1 LIQALRPHPQ
11 WNGVPPF
18 LGPPLG
24 NTWYDSLQAKVVQRL
39 SHGLTVQGT
48 YTWQKEVALGLNSDT
63 SYVTPSPFLINDVFN
78 RNQTKQLVLKPA
90 AWTDAPPRQVGTS
103 APYYTDSRW
112 QRRPAEAFSLGRDF
126 VVEQERNI
134 KLQVRAYCQN
144 IFNRLFLASPIP
156 ISSGTFSV

>member
-1 LIQALRPHPQ
+1 MIMCVFFFFKQKTAYEIRKGDWSSDVCSSDLPGFPANQPLIQALRPQPQ

-78 RNQTKQLVLKPA
+78 RAQNKQL
-90 AWTDAPPRQVGTS
+90 
-103 APYYTDSRW
+103 
-112 QRRPAEAFSLGRDF
+112 
-126 VVEQERNI
+126 
-134 KLQVRAYCQN
+134 
-144 IFNRLFLASPIP
+144 
-156 ISSGTFSV
+156 SG